1 MDFDLSSEQIAI
13 RKHVREFAERV
24 IAPVAAKN
32 DRECK
37 FDWEV
42 AKKIFS
48 EGFLG
53 CPIPEKYGG
62 LGQDYISYGLMTEE
76 INRVCS
82 STRTLF
88 SVQTSLV
95 ALTILRWGTEAQKQK
110 YLPKLCSG
118 EIIGCYGLTEPEA
131 GSDAGNQQTRAQKD
145 GNDYLLT
152 GQKIWI
158 SCGTIASLAL
168 IFATVDPALGHKG
181 ITCFI
186 VDTKSPGF
194 TAQAIKGKL
203 GLRAS
208 DTASLFLDSVRV
220 NEASILG
227 KVGEGFKV
235 AMSALDNGRFSVAA
249 GAVGLVQGCLD
260 ASVEYARQ
268 RKTFGK
274 SIGEH
279 QQVQAMIADMVAD
292 CEAGRLLYLRA
303 AHLKNKGVRN
313 TLETSIAKLF
323 AGEAANRAG
332 HNAVQ
337 IFGGYGYSDE
347 YPVERYFRDAKV
359 LNIYEGTREIQRII
373 IAQDALGLRYANGQK
388 SGKPTAL
395 ATPDLFSEPNQG
407 KT

>member
-1 MDFDLSSEQIAI
+1 MDFDFTPEQIAI
-13 RKHVREFAERV
+13 RKHMRDFADRE
-24 IAPVAAKN
+24 IAPKAQMN
-32 DRECK
+32 DRECQ
-37 FDWEV
+37 FDWDI
-42 AKKIFS
+42 AKKIFA

-62 LGQDYISYGLMTEE
+62 LGQDYVAYGLMTEE
-76 INRVCS
+76 VNRVCS

-95 ALTILRWGTEAQKQK
+95 ALTILKWGTEAQKQELLPNLCNGK
-110 YLPKLCSG
+110 Y
-118 EIIGCYGLTEPEA
+118 IGCYGLTEPEA
-131 GSDAGNQQTRAQKD
+131 GSDAGNQQTRAVKD
-145 GNDYLLT
+145 GKDYLLT
-152 GQKIWI
+152 GQKVWI
-158 SCGTIASLAL
+158 SCGSIATHAL
-168 IFATVDPALGHKG
+168 IFATVDPSLGHKG

-186 VDTKSPGF
+186 VDTKAKGF
-194 TAQAIKGKL
+194 TAAPIKGKL

-208 DTASLFLDSVRV
+208 DTSTLFLDDVRV
-220 NEASILG
+220 SEEHILG

-249 GAVGLVQGCLD
+249 GAVGLVQGCID
-260 ASVEYARQ
+260 ACTEYAMV

-274 SIGEH
+274 PIGEH

-303 AHLKNKGVRN
+303 AHLKNKDVRN

-323 AGEAANRAG
+323 CGEAANRAG

-337 IFGGYGYSDE
+337 IFGGYGFSDE

-359 LNIYEGTREIQRII
+359 LNIYEGTREIQRMI
-373 IAQDALGLRYANGQK
+373 IAQDALGIRFANGQK
-388 SGKPTAL
+388 TGKPTAL
-395 ATPDLFSEPNQG
+395 AAIG
-407 KT
+407 

>member
-1 MDFDLSSEQIAI
+1 MDFEFTEEQIAI
-13 RKHVREFAERV
+13 RRHMREFAERE
-24 IAPVAAKN
+24 IAPKAQMN

-37 FDWEV
+37 FDPEI
-42 AKKIFS
+42 AAKIFK

-53 CPIPEKYGG
+53 CPVPEEYGG
-62 LGQDYISYGLMTEE
+62 LGLDYVAYGLMTEE
-76 INRVCS
+76 VNRVCS

-95 ALTILRWGTEAQKQK
+95 ALTILKWGTEEQKK
-110 YLPKLCSG
+110 ELLPKLCNG
-118 EIIGCYGLTEPEA
+118 EYIGCYGLTEPEA
-131 GSDAGNQQTRAQKD
+131 GSDAANQQTKAVKD
-145 GNDYLLT
+145 GDDYLLS
-152 GQKIWI
+152 GQKVWI
-158 SCGTIASLAL
+158 SCGSIASHAL
-168 IFATVDPALGHKG
+168 VFATVDPSKGHKG

-186 VDTKSPGF
+186 VDTKSKGF
-194 TAQAIKGKL
+194 TAQPIKGKL

-208 DTASLFLDSVRV
+208 DTSSLFLDEVRV
-220 NEASILG
+220 PAKNILG
-227 KVGEGFKV
+227 GVGEGFKV

-249 GAVGLVQGCLD
+249 GAVGLVQGCID
-260 ASVEYARQ
+260 ECTKYAME

-274 SIGEH
+274 PIGEH

-323 AGEAANRAG
+323 CGEAANRAG

-347 YPVERYFRDAKV
+347 YPVERFFRDAKV
-359 LNIYEGTREIQRII
+359 LNIYEGTREIQKMI
-373 IAQDALGLRYANGQK
+373 IAQDALGIRYANGKQ
-388 SGKPTAL
+388 SGRPTAL
-395 ATPDLFSEPNQG
+395 AAIG
-407 KT
+407 

>member
-1 MDFDLSSEQIAI
+1 MDFEFTAEQLDI
-13 RKHVREFAERV
+13 RKHMREFAERN

-32 DRECK
+32 DRDCK
-37 FDWEV
+37 FDWDV
-42 AKKIFS
+42 AKKIFA

-62 LGQDYISYGLMTEE
+62 LGMDYVAYGLMTEE

-95 ALTILRWGTEAQKQK
+95 ALTILRWGTEEQKQH
-110 YLPKLCSG
+110 YLPKLCNG
-118 EIIGCYGLTEPEA
+118 EFIGCFGLTEPEA
-131 GSDAGNQQTRAQKD
+131 GSDAANQQTRAIKD
-145 GNDYLLT
+145 GNDYIISGSKT
-152 GQKIWI
+152 WI
-158 SCGTIASLAL
+158 SCGDIATHAL
-168 IFATVDPALGHKG
+168 IFATVDPKLGHKG
-181 ITCFI
+181 ITCFV
-186 VDTKSPGF
+186 VDTKSKGF
-194 TAQAIKGKL
+194 VAQEIKGKL

-208 DTASLFLDSVRV
+208 DTASLFLDEVRV
-220 NEASILG
+220 PASNMLG
-227 KVGEGFKV
+227 AVGDGFKV

-249 GAVGLVQGCLD
+249 GAVGLVQGCID
-260 ASVEYARQ
+260 ACTQYAMQ
-268 RKTFGK
+268 RKTFGVP
-274 SIGEH
+274 IGEH

-323 AGEAANRAG
+323 CGEAANRAG

-337 IFGGYGYSDE
+337 IFGGYGFSDE

-359 LNIYEGTREIQRII
+359 LNIYEGTREVQRII
-373 IAQDALGLRYANGQK
+373 IAQDALGIRYANGTPT
-388 SGKPTAL
+388 GRPTAL
-395 ATPDLFSEPNQG
+395 AG
-407 KT
+407 VAG

>member
-1 MDFDLSSEQIAI
+1 MDFDFTPEQAAI
-13 RKHVREFAERV
+13 RKHVREFAERN
-24 IAPVAAKN
+24 IAPVAQMN

-37 FDWEV
+37 FDWDV
-42 AKKIFS
+42 AKKIFK

-53 CPIPEKYGG
+53 LPVPEKYGG
-62 LGQDYISYGLMTEE
+62 LGMDYISYGLMTEE
-76 INRVCS
+76 INRICS

-95 ALTILRWGTEAQKQK
+95 ALTILKWGTEEQKMM
-110 YLPKLCSG
+110 YLPKMCNG
-118 EIIGCYGLTEPEA
+118 EFIGCFGLTEPEA
-131 GSDAGNQQTRAQKD
+131 GSDAANQQTRAVKD
-145 GNDYLLT
+145 GKDYIIS

-158 SCGTIASLAL
+158 SCGSISTHAL
-168 IFATVDPALGHKG
+168 VFCQTDPKGGHAG
-181 ITCFI
+181 MACFV
-186 VDTKSPGF
+186 VDTKSKGF
-194 TAQAIKGKL
+194 SAVPIKGKL

-208 DTASLFLDSVRV
+208 DTSSLFLDEVRV
-220 NEASILG
+220 PAENMLG
-227 KVGEGFKV
+227 KIGEGFKI

-249 GAVGLVQGCLD
+249 GAIGLVQGCID
-260 ASVEYARQ
+260 ECTKYAMQ
-268 RKTFGK
+268 RKTFGVP
-274 SIGEH
+274 IGEH

-323 AGEAANRAG
+323 CGEAANRAG

-359 LNIYEGTREIQRII
+359 LNIYEGTREIQRLI
-373 IAQDALGLRYANGQK
+373 IAQDALGIRYANG
-388 SGKPTAL
+388 SPTGKPTAL
-395 ATPDLFSEPNQG
+395 AG
-407 KT
+407 VGA

>member
-1 MDFDLSSEQIAI
+1 MDFDFTPEQMAM
-13 RKHVREFAERV
+13 RKHMRDFAEREIV
-24 IAPVAAKN
+24 PVAAKN

-37 FDWEV
+37 FDWDV
-42 AKKIFS
+42 AKKIFA

-53 CPIPEKYGG
+53 CPVPEKYGG
-62 LGQDYISYGLMTEE
+62 LGMDYVAYGLMTEE
-76 INRVCS
+76 VNRVCS

-95 ALTILRWGTEAQKQK
+95 ALTILRWGTEEQKQK
-110 YLPKLCSG
+110 YLPGLCNG

-131 GSDAGNQQTRAQKD
+131 GSDAGNQQTLAKKD
-145 GNDYLLT
+145 GNDYLLS

-158 SCGTIASLAL
+158 SCGSIATHAV
-168 IFATVDPALGHKG
+168 IFATVDPELKHKG

-186 VDTKSPGF
+186 VDTKTPGF
-194 TAQAIKGKL
+194 SAQPIKGKL

-208 DTASLFLDSVRV
+208 DTAALFLESVRV
-220 NEASILG
+220 PAKNILG
-227 KVGEGFKV
+227 QVGEGFKV

-249 GAVGLVQGCLD
+249 GGVGVGQGCID
-260 ASVEYARQ
+260 ECTKYAMQ
-268 RKTFGK
+268 RRTCGK
-274 SIGEH
+274 PIGEH
-279 QQVQAMIADMVAD
+279 QQVQAMIADMVVD

-323 AGEAANRAG
+323 CGEAANRAG

-359 LNIYEGTREIQRII
+359 LNIYEGTREIQRLI
-373 IAQDALGLRYANGQK
+373 IAQDALGIRYANGQQT
-388 SGKPTAL
+388 GAPTAL
-395 ATPDLFSEPNQG
+395 AAVAV
-407 KT
+407 

>member
-1 MDFDLSSEQIAI
+1 MDFDFTPEQLSI
-13 RKHVREFAERV
+13 RKHMRDFAERE

-37 FDWEV
+37 FDWDI
-42 AKKIFS
+42 AKKIFA

-53 CPIPEKYGG
+53 CPIPEEYGG
-62 LGQDYISYGLMTEE
+62 LGLDYIAYGLMTEE

-95 ALTILRWGTEAQKQK
+95 ALTILKWGSEEQKQY
-110 YLPKLCSG
+110 YLPKLCNG
-118 EIIGCYGLTEPEA
+118 EFIGCYGLTEPEA
-131 GSDAGNQQTRAQKD
+131 GSDAANQQTRAVKD
-145 GNDYLLT
+145 GSDYLLS
-152 GQKIWI
+152 GQKVWI
-158 SCGTIASLAL
+158 SCGSIATHAL
-168 IFATVDPALGHKG
+168 VFATVDRSLGHKG

-186 VDTKSPGF
+186 VDAKSKGF
-194 TAQAIKGKL
+194 TARPIKGKL

-208 DTASLFLDSVRV
+208 DTSELFLEDVRV
-220 NEASILG
+220 PKENILG
-227 KVGEGFKV
+227 EVGDGFKI

-249 GAVGLVQGCLD
+249 GAVGLVQGCID
-260 ASVEYARQ
+260 ACTKYAMV

-274 SIGEH
+274 PIGEH

-303 AHLKNKGVRN
+303 AHLKNQGVRN

-323 AGEAANRAG
+323 CGEAANKAA

-337 IFGGYGYSDE
+337 IYGGYGYSDE

-359 LNIYEGTREIQRII
+359 LNIYEGTREIQRLI
-373 IAQDALGLRYANGQK
+373 IAQDALGIRYANGK
-388 SGKPTAL
+388 PSGRPTAL
-395 ATPDLFSEPNQG
+395 AG
-407 KT
+407 VGV